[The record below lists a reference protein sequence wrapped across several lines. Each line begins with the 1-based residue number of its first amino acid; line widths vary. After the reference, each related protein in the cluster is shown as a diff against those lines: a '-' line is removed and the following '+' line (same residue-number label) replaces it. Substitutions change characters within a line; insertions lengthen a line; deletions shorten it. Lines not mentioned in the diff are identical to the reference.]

1 MDLKHEPHWN
11 KAALMLSLRQG
22 EKLPVAC
29 GCTSVSAHPS
39 ELAKQPSIQIMEQ
52 AVFSVHTSTG
62 VAGDPLHHSGFT
74 PASTDCPLLLS
85 TF

>member
-39 ELAKQPSIQIMEQ
+39 ELAK
-52 AVFSVHTSTG
+52 
-62 VAGDPLHHSGFT
+62 
-74 PASTDCPLLLS
+74 
-85 TF
+85 